1 MKAFTRTAPA
11 LGALAT
17 IALASTQAPA
27 AVSIENFETGTIG
40 NSVDTLGWT
49 VATSGTLTFTIQADP
64 ADASNKVLRSQGE
77 PGSNGFIT
85 YVDLPTAIPDT
96 STAATM
102 FFRIRLDGSPGSD
115 RSFAGFTGDPSV
127 PTSFDSAAAYA
138 GARTGGGQFGYR
150 DGGTSVNPAS
160 PTINDDEWVNMW
172 IVIDNASNTYDVYV
186 STGTDGALAGTQLAS
201 NAAFRSTADQGVQDK
216 LVVLGTG
223 AQDDSGAVYFD
234 DFLLDATGENL
245 EYKLVPE
252 PASLALL
259 ALGGLAML
267 RRR

>member
-1 MKAFTRTAPA
+1 MKVFSRTAPA

-17 IALASTQAPA
+17 IALASTQASA

-49 VATSGTLTFTIQADP
+49 VVTSGTLTFTVQADP
-64 ADASNKVLRSQGE
+64 ADPGNKVLRSQGK
-77 PGSNGFIT
+77 PGSTGFIT
-85 YVDLPTAIPDT
+85 YVDLPVTIPD
-96 STAATM
+96 SSSAATM
-102 FFRIRLDGSPGSD
+102 FFRMRLDGNSDAD
-115 RSFAGFTGDPSV
+115 RSFAGFTGDASV

-150 DGGTSVNPAS
+150 DGGSSVNPGS

-172 IVIDNASNTYDVYV
+172 IVIDNAADTYDVYV

-201 NAAFRSTADQGVQDK
+201 NAAFRSGADQGVQDK
-216 LVVLGTG
+216 LIVLGTG
-223 AQDDSGAVYFD
+223 AQGDSGAVYFD

-245 EYKLVPE
+245 QYKLVPE